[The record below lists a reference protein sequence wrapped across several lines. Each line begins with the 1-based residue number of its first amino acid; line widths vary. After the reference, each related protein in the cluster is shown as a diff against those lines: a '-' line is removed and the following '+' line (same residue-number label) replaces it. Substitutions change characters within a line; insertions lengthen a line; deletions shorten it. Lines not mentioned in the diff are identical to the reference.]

1 MDLSSYDDILV
12 QQILKSGI
20 TKKKSKC
27 VSILREYN
35 YDLEKITMSYGVKW
49 DRYILI
55 DIKNDFIEKDKSSF
69 YELRIFQDEI
79 ITSMLASGRLKTRR
93 KCIELLE
100 GYKYDLTRL
109 SKSSYAIRWNHEL
122 LKKINKSYADGTITR
137 NNHMDEIRSID
148 RLIDNLCRDSDTCTK
163 KYEILSN
170 GDEFMSNTTFFNG
183 GLGDPNVEHRLN
195 NKYPWRKNRG
205 NTTFF
210 NGGVGDEQ
218 TRRLREKYEWYGKNT
233 SELKNVNFDDGELVI
248 EDLSV
253 LTGIRNEGIV
263 ESIITAPFKAIR
275 GIGDYLLVDQE
286 KEGREAGICVATKQ
300 YEPILHRI
308 EARYVKLKWYDDQ
321 RSANYESRCDVLEQ
335 LFIKYKDDIRILSGK
350 IDRIKDKS
358 QKASDFLSNIGYIGL
373 NSNCSSGIG
382 AGFNNISV
390 FGKGA
395 VTASGGLA
403 GLATSMAGV
412 SLFFIFGSFLDSR
425 NQKKYNKYFKIAYEE
440 TSVKYQSKI
449 NREKEKIAQIIQ
461 SIKMAEKEN
470 NEILNKLN
478 QALQDVIQEYAELNA
493 VLSMIRGYANGY

>member
-1 MDLSSYDDILV
+1 MDLANYDDILV

-35 YDLEKITMSYGVKW
+35 YDLEKISMSYGVKW
-49 DRYILI
+49 DRYILVG
-55 DIKNDFIEKDKSSF
+55 IKNDFIKKDKSSF

-100 GYKYDLTRL
+100 EYKYDLTCL

-122 LKKINKSYADGTITR
+122 LKKINKAYADGTITR
-137 NNHMDEIRSID
+137 NNHLEEIHSIE

-163 KYEILSN
+163 KSEILSN
-170 GDEFMSNTTFFNG
+170 GDEFMS
-183 GLGDPNVEHRLN
+183 
-195 NKYPWRKNRG
+195 

-253 LTGIRNEGIV
+253 LTGIRNEGII

-308 EARYVKLKWYDDQ
+308 EARYVKLKCYDE
-321 RSANYESRCDVLEQ
+321 R
-335 LFIKYKDDIRILSGK
+335 
-350 IDRIKDKS
+350 
-358 QKASDFLSNIGYIGL
+358 
-373 NSNCSSGIG
+373 
-382 AGFNNISV
+382 
-390 FGKGA
+390 
-395 VTASGGLA
+395 
-403 GLATSMAGV
+403 
-412 SLFFIFGSFLDSR
+412 
-425 NQKKYNKYFKIAYEE
+425 
-440 TSVKYQSKI
+440 
-449 NREKEKIAQIIQ
+449 
-461 SIKMAEKEN
+461 
-470 NEILNKLN
+470 
-478 QALQDVIQEYAELNA
+478 
-493 VLSMIRGYANGY
+493 